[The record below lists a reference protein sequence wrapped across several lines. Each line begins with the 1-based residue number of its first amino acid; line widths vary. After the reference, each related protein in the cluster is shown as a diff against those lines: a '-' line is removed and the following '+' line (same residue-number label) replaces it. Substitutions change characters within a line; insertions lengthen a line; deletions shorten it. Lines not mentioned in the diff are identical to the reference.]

1 MRSDIYLVVKACS
14 YECCQIS
21 PGKVRH
27 TRLATSNVMHKNA
40 ISRTIWEEIF

>member
-1 MRSDIYLVVKACS
+1 MSL
-14 YECCQIS
+14 

-40 ISRTIWEEIF
+40 MSSTIWEDREDIFY